1 MSIASTLIPD
11 FIKNVF
17 SDSGEQKCMFVFRTN
32 QLLERLKVNCSGN
45 VHSAPLRETIALRM
59 GFEIIKKAEGADY
72 NIISRIYNDD
82 DHAQEH
88 FVSAYI
94 KSGYWA
100 WQAMTSDED
109 SRYFYRYLCAEL
121 HPKLQSTHSHGKYP
135 RTKVYSQWL
144 DDLNSFK
151 RYSFSDL
158 DRMDFS
164 SAAVGVF
171 YHSMLPEDFKK
182 SRTT

>member
-1 MSIASTLIPD
+1 MTLSSAIIPD
-11 FIKNVF
+11 FLKNMF
-17 SDSGEQKCMFVFRTN
+17 SDSVEQKCMYVFRTN

-59 GFEIIKKAEGADY
+59 GFEIIKRAEGEDH
-72 NIISRIYNDD
+72 NIVSRIHNDK
-82 DHAQEH
+82 DHTQEQ

-94 KSGYWA
+94 KSGNWA
-100 WQAMTSDED
+100 WQTITSDED

-121 HPKLQSTHSHGKYP
+121 HPKLQSSHGHGKYP
-135 RTKVYSQWL
+135 RANLYSQWL
-144 DDLNSFK
+144 DDINSFK
-151 RYSFSDL
+151 KITCSDL

-164 SAAVGVF
+164 ASAVGVF

-182 SRTT
+182 SRTA